1 MGGMGPFKEG
11 FPAPTPRTRG
21 VMGPV
26 RTGPPQGPFL
36 TNSQRSR
43 NFAGPAP
50 RPAAAP
56 TVAQM
61 VSRMG
66 VDPRSPQGK
75 EIADLIASGA
85 DPNDPMME
93 SYFGELV
100 AEYQESLIG
109 PLSKRGTPAPGDA
122 MGPFFDRED
131 NQFGYTAGD
140 AFGELDNLSTE
151 NLARIQSRLVGLG
164 LLDGFVPGRKDP
176 ETQKAFAYLLEMA
189 NASGRNWAS
198 ELSDLER
205 LQAEDPENFLGG
217 AGGSGSG
224 RGRAPFTAPAYLAP
238 DYATLA
244 QGVKDQMRQALG
256 RDPDDDEIAQL
267 TAELDGWYRQSYDEE
282 VEAARR
288 EYEMAEEGGT
298 PEAGRSVDPA
308 SRFKESFESKFAGE
322 IAFREQKDE
331 VEGQQELVQG
341 AVSAVS
347 QMAGGMG

>member
-1 MGGMGPFKEG
+1 MTEPGQYLGTDDRGMPVYAGGGGSSRLTTAFERMFASLSEQS
-11 FPAPTPRTRG
+11 RG
-21 VMGPV
+21 TVAR
-26 RTGPPQGPFL
+26 RTGSPLGTAVQEGL
-36 TNSQRSR
+36 RRTATSTGLRR
-43 NFAGPAP
+43 E
-50 RPAAAP
+50 P
-56 TVAQM
+56 TVWGGAAGQAGN
-61 VSRMG
+61 SLPG
-66 VDPRSPQGK
+66 VYEAGQAVGRDAVYK
-75 EIADLIASGA
+75 ETHPYIGDYKGPDAIQPGNMHALNPFTGYRA
-85 DPNDPMME
+85 NDQYNILRKM
-93 SYFGELV
+93 
-100 AEYQESLIG
+100 
-109 PLSKRGTPAPGDA
+109 
-122 MGPFFDRED
+122 
-131 NQFGYTAGD
+131 
-140 AFGELDNLSTE
+140 STE
-151 NLARIQSRLVGLG
+151 TLVRLQDRLTRLG
-164 LLDGFVPGRKDP
+164 LADGMVPGQLDDETVAAFENVLAVANREGKAWDLVLFDIERAVEAGTYDP
-176 ETQKAFAYLLEMA
+176 KA
-189 NASGRNWAS
+189 N
-198 ELSDLER
+198 
-205 LQAEDPENFLGG
+205 
-217 AGGSGSG
+217 G
-224 RGRAPFTAPAYLAP
+224 RGSSRAPFTAPAYLAP